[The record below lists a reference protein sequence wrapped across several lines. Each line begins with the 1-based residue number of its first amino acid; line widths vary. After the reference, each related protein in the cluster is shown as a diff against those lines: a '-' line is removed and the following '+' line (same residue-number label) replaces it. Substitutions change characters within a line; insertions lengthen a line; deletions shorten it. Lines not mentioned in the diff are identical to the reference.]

1 MEYSRNMEERTHQ
14 WSRLQWWLDRFKKRS
29 ILILK
34 EESKK
39 SWQDMMWCHSV
50 EVWTV
55 WWVLLQGWMWIV
67 EGSSR
72 LGKPHCSSATIGTA
86 PHNRGFQRNSRQGF
100 SSIAT
105 SAVKVLLAS
114 LTMLPSYVTESCNDT
129 LGKVDSALG
138 ADDMDIA

>member
-1 MEYSRNMEERTHQ
+1 MESGGAAA
-14 WSRLQWWLDRFKKRS
+14 LDV
-29 ILILK
+29 
-34 EESKK
+34 
-39 SWQDMMWCHSV
+39 DV
-50 EVWTV
+50 
-55 WWVLLQGWMWIV
+55 
-67 EGSSR
+67 SSR

-86 PHNRGFQRNSRQGF
+86 PHNRGFQRNSREGF

-114 LTMLPSYVTESCNDT
+114 LTMLPSYVSQSFDDT

>member
-1 MEYSRNMEERTHQ
+1 M
-14 WSRLQWWLDRFKKRS
+14 
-29 ILILK
+29 
-34 EESKK
+34 
-39 SWQDMMWCHSV
+39 
-50 EVWTV
+50 
-55 WWVLLQGWMWIV
+55 

-105 SAVKVLLAS
+105 SAVKGLLAS
-114 LTMLPSYVTESCNDT
+114 LTMLYVSESSDDT
-129 LGKVDSALG
+129 RGKVDSALG